1 MKWKGKLIEHL
12 IKELSNTESWNSIIE
27 KLLHNS
33 PIGIHLAI
41 FNEPFLSL
49 LLNGEKKIESRF
61 SINRVPPFMKVA
73 KGDVIL
79 IKEAGGPIIGLFLA
93 GEVRYFQ
100 NLKPNLLIDI
110 ESKYGN
116 MICTSYDDEFWESR
130 KAAKYATLINVEMI
144 KELYPFKDGKS
155 DKTGW
160 SVIRTGISN
169 SLFN

>member
-1 MKWKGKLIEHL
+1 MKWKGKLIEYL
-12 IKELSNTESWNSIIE
+12 IKELSNNENWNIIIE

-61 SINRVPPFMKVA
+61 SINRVPPFMKVT

-79 IKEAGGPIIGLFLA
+79 IKEAGGPIIGLFVA
-93 GEVRYFQ
+93 GEVKYFQ
-100 NLKPNLLIDI
+100 NLKPSLLIDI

-116 MICTSYDDEFWESR
+116 LICTSYDDKFWEDR
-130 KAAKYATLINVEMI
+130 KTAKYATLINVEMI
-144 KELYPFKDGKS
+144 KDLPPFKDGKS

-160 SVIRTGISN
+160 SVVRTGILN
-169 SLFN
+169 SLFD

>member
-1 MKWKGKLIEHL
+1 MKWKGKLIEYL
-12 IKELSNTESWNSIIE
+12 IKELGNDENWSSITE
-27 KLLHNS
+27 KLLQNS

-49 LLNGEKKIESRF
+49 LLSGKKKIESRF

-79 IKEAGGPIIGLFLA
+79 IKEAGGPIIGLFVA
-93 GEVRYFQ
+93 GEVKYFQ
-100 NLKPNLLIDI
+100 NLKHILLSDI

-116 MICTSYDDEFWESR
+116 LICTSYDDKFWENR
-130 KAAKYATLINVEMI
+130 KTAKYATLINVEMI
-144 KELYPFKDGKS
+144 KDLHPLKDGKS